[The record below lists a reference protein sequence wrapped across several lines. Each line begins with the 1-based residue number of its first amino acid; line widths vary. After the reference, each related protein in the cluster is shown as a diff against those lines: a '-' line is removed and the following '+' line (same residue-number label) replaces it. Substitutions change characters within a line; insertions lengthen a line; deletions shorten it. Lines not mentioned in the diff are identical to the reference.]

1 MNTDIYTEEDT
12 EKISN
17 LLTGRTVTKVADDRL
32 ILDNGTE
39 LLLVGNDGGCA
50 CNAGCYDLTELNG
63 VDNVIT
69 SVVLDNSPDGEDTPG
84 EGTYRIFVFAN
95 NERINLA
102 TFTGTDGNGYYGTG
116 YTIHV
121 KWA

>member
-1 MNTDIYTEEDT
+1 MNTDIYTEADA

-17 LLTGRTVTKVADDRL
+17 LLMGRTVTKVADDRL

-50 CNAGCYDLTELNG
+50 CSAGCYDLTELNG

-69 SVVLDNSPDGEDTPG
+69 SVVLDNRPDGDYTPG
-84 EGTYRIFVFAN
+84 DGTYRIFVFAN